1 MKEGWKTVKLG
12 EVCEKI
18 TDGSHNPPKGIE
30 HSNYFML
37 SSQNVQDGYLL
48 MDSVRY
54 LSKEDFELENKRTK
68 AQKGDILLTIVG
80 TIGRTCVLTGNEG
93 NITFQRSVALM
104 KPIKAINSYY
114 LMYYFLYQNKDLNLK
129 ANGAAQKG
137 IYLKQLIQYPVILP
151 PLEEQHRIVSILD
164 ASFEKIDALKKNAEE
179 NLKNAKALFQQV
191 LAQELEPKEGW
202 VEKKLGEVCNKIVD
216 GTHHSPTNTPE
227 GEYPYITAKNIKHNG
242 IDLSNI
248 TYVTRDIHR
257 EIYSRCN
264 PEKGDVLMIKD
275 GATTGI
281 AVVNDLDFE
290 FSLLS
295 SVALLKTK
303 MEILDSYY
311 LCYVLNSPDV
321 YNQFRSKMDGAA
333 ITRITLVKIKDAV
346 IQVPPL
352 DQQRKIVRTLDTLSE
367 KCRRLEQVAQ
377 QTICE
382 CDALK
387 QSILRQAFS
396 GEL

>member
-1 MKEGWKTVKLG
+1 MKEGWRMVKLG
-12 EVCEKI
+12 EVCETSAGGTPSKLHKEYYENGNI
-18 TDGSHNPPKGIE
+18 PW
-30 HSNYFML
+30 ML
-37 SSQNVQDGYLL
+37 SGEVCHKYIYDVEHYITQEGLNNSSAKLFPENTVVVAMYGATAGQVGILKLVTSTNQAVCGILPNDNILPEYL
-48 MDSVRY
+48 Y
-54 LSKEDFELENKRTK
+54 
-68 AQKGDILLTIVG
+68 
-80 TIGRTCVLTGNEG
+80 
-93 NITFQRSVALM
+93 
-104 KPIKAINSYY
+104 
-114 LMYYFLYQNKDLNLK
+114 YYFLYYKDLLV
-129 ANGAAQKG
+129 AQAVGNAQPNISQQK
-137 IYLKQLIQYPVILP
+137 IKSVEFPFLS
-151 PLEEQHRIVSILD
+151 LEEQHRIISILD

-191 LAQELEPKEGW
+191 LAQELKPKEGW
-202 VEKKLGEVCNKIVD
+202 VEKLGEVCNKIVD

-257 EIYSRCN
+257 EIYLRCN

-303 MEILDSYY
+303 TEILEPYY
-311 LCYVLNSPDV
+311 LCYVLNSPNI
-321 YNQFRSKMDGAA
+321 YNQFRNKMDGAA

-346 IQVPPL
+346 IWVPPL
-352 DQQRKIVRTLDTLSE
+352 DQQKNIVATLDTLSE
-367 KCRRLEQVAQ
+367 KCHRLEQVAQ
-377 QTICE
+377 QTIRE

>member
-1 MKEGWKTVKLG
+1 MKEGWKMVKLG
-12 EVCEKI
+12 EVCETSAGGTPSKLHKEYYENGNI
-18 TDGSHNPPKGIE
+18 PW
-30 HSNYFML
+30 ML
-37 SSQNVQDGYLL
+37 SGEVCHKYIYDVEHYITQEGLNNSSAKLFPENTVVVAMYGATAGQVGILKLETSTNQAVCGILPNDNILPEYL
-48 MDSVRY
+48 Y
-54 LSKEDFELENKRTK
+54 
-68 AQKGDILLTIVG
+68 
-80 TIGRTCVLTGNEG
+80 
-93 NITFQRSVALM
+93 
-104 KPIKAINSYY
+104 
-114 LMYYFLYQNKDLNLK
+114 YYFLYYKDLLV
-129 ANGAAQKG
+129 AQAVGNAQPNISQQK
-137 IYLKQLIQYPVILP
+137 IKSVEFPFLSI
-151 PLEEQHRIVSILD
+151 EEQHRIVSILD

-191 LAQELEPKEGW
+191 LAQELKPKEGW
-202 VEKKLGEVCNKIVD
+202 VEKKLGEVCSKIVD
-216 GTHHSPTNTPE
+216 GTHHSPTNTSE
-227 GEYPYITAKNIKHNG
+227 GEYPYITAKNIKHNE

-248 TYVTRDIHR
+248 TYVTKDIHR

-281 AVVNDLDFE
+281 AVVNYLDFE

-377 QTICE
+377 QTIRE

>member
-1 MKEGWKTVKLG
+1 MKEGWRMVKLG
-12 EVCEKI
+12 EVCETSAGGTPSKLHKEYYENGNI
-18 TDGSHNPPKGIE
+18 PW
-30 HSNYFML
+30 ML
-37 SSQNVQDGYLL
+37 SGEVCHKYIYDVEHYITQEGLNNSSAKLFPENTVVVAMYGATAGQVGILKLVTSTNQAVCGILPNDNILPEYL
-48 MDSVRY
+48 Y
-54 LSKEDFELENKRTK
+54 
-68 AQKGDILLTIVG
+68 
-80 TIGRTCVLTGNEG
+80 
-93 NITFQRSVALM
+93 
-104 KPIKAINSYY
+104 
-114 LMYYFLYQNKDLNLK
+114 YYFLYYKDLLV
-129 ANGAAQKG
+129 AQAVGNAQPNISQQK
-137 IYLKQLIQYPVILP
+137 IKSVEFPFLS
-151 PLEEQHRIVSILD
+151 LEEQHRIISILD

-191 LAQELEPKEGW
+191 LAQELKPKEGW

-257 EIYSRCN
+257 EIYLRCN

-303 MEILDSYY
+303 TEILEPYY
-311 LCYVLNSPDV
+311 LCYVLNSPNI
-321 YNQFRSKMDGAA
+321 YNQFRNKMDGAA

-346 IQVPPL
+346 IWVPPL
-352 DQQRKIVRTLDTLSE
+352 DQQKNIVATLDTLSE
-367 KCRRLEQVAQ
+367 KCHRLEQVAQ
-377 QTICE
+377 QTIRE